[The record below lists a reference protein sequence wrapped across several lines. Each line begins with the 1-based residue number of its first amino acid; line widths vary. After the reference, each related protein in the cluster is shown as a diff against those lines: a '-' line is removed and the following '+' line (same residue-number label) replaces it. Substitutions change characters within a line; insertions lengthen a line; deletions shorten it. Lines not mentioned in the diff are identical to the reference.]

1 MTNEEIIELR
11 NDLVMLSVAINQIED
26 RMRNGEFTDALTI
39 VEEQRDVVN
48 KYNPLRQPNTD
59 EWLMI
64 KKQDYNDLKL
74 HMDQLP
80 KELACIQ
87 MNVEKRSMQRI
98 IDNCFHTKGDIE

>member
-1 MTNEEIIELR
+1 MTDEEIKELR
-11 NDLVMLSVAINQIED
+11 NDLVSLSIAITEMEKGMREGLFNNAVAI
-26 RMRNGEFTDALTI
+26 A
-39 VEEQRDVVN
+39 EEHMDIVN
-48 KYNPLRQPNTD
+48 KYNPLCQSCND

-80 KELACIQ
+80 KDRACIQ

-98 IDNCFHTKGDIE
+98 IDNCFHKQGEHK